1 MTTEQRA
8 LMNVLC
14 ERIQEEQD
22 PKRFLALLE
31 DLNELL
37 EKTGTHLDMR
47 KAQMGVGKKVEW
59 TFRGFG

>member
-14 ERIQEEQD
+14 ELIQEEQD

-37 EKTGTHLDMR
+37 EKTGLNENLE
-47 KAQMGVGKKVEW
+47 KCACYAA
-59 TFRGFG
+59 F

>member
-14 ERIQEEQD
+14 ERIQGEQD

-31 DLNELL
+31 DLNDLL
-37 EKTGTHLDMR
+37 EKTGAHADMR
-47 KAQMGVGKKVEW
+47 KTQVSIGKKVEW